1 MGSLLNYLVAKDDEV
16 CSIALPMM
24 FFGASGR
31 EDQPNSI
38 LQGFLQRR
46 NFTTQGEPRLGYKT
60 TSRTSCTLWPAIHH
74 AANFPS
80 QKLRTYNAQH
90 GFPRNKGP
98 ASDQF
103 TEEHFPDAIVN
114 HYRTQ
119 SAHFYRTIK
128 ATRGNA
134 NPTKTKKRTMVIFD
148 DNNIRD
154 NEVTDD
160 QLAIMSQQRF
170 PALYGK
176 VGDLLAL
183 ASNEPMIDPW
193 PR

>member
-38 LQGFLQRR
+38 LQGFLHRR
-46 NFTTQGEPRLGYKT
+46 NFTKDGEPRLGYKT

-80 QKLRTYNAQH
+80 QELRTYNAHH
-90 GFPRNKGP
+90 GFPRNKWP
-98 ASDQF
+98 ASGPF

-134 NPTKTKKRTMVIFD
+134 NPNPNKKRTMVIFE
-148 DNNIRD
+148 DNNQRD

-160 QLAIMSQQRF
+160 RLAIMSQQRF

-176 VGDLLAL
+176 VGDLLPL
-183 ASNEPMIDPW
+183 ASNEPLIDPW